1 MNSLPRGAMVTDADK
16 LAELRAYL
24 LSYPCTCG
32 PSYTERR
39 LTAPD
44 CFRHNAIEDVLYE
57 MDHPEKPK

>member
-1 MNSLPRGAMVTDADK
+1 MVTDADK